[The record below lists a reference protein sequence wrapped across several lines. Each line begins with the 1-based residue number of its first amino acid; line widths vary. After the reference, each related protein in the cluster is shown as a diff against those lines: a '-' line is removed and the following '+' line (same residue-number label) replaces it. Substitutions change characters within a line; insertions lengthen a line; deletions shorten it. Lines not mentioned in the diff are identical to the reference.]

1 MLEKGPPVF
10 LDYDQAELDTAYN
23 QAAYA
28 PNREQLIKRR
38 INDSELAR
46 LQVGE
51 PERLAYGQ
59 AEIERLDI
67 YRTKRDAAPVFV
79 FIHGGAWR
87 SGRSKDFATPA
98 EMFLAAGVHYVV
110 PDFAWVQDVGGS
122 LMVLADQVRRA
133 IVWVYRN
140 AVRFGIDPTRL
151 YVGGQSSGGHLAAVA
166 LTTDWPRDFGLP
178 ADIIKGGMCIS
189 GMYDLTPVRLSARNA
204 YVAFDDATVAA
215 LSPIRHL
222 DRLHAP
228 AIAAYGT
235 CETPEFQRQNHEF
248 AAAVETAGK
257 KVRLLG
263 RRALQPLRIAGDPLQ
278 SIRPPGA
285 CRARPDGLASGSIAM
300 TRIGLWSDM
309 VNCPPPP

>member
-1 MLEKGPPVF
+1 MPEKGPPVY
-10 LDYDQAELDTAYN
+10 LDYDQAALDAAYD

-38 INDSELAR
+38 ISDSELVR
-46 LQVGE
+46 LQIGE
-51 PERLAYGQ
+51 PERVVYGP
-59 AEIERLDI
+59 AEAERLDI
-67 YRTKRDAAPVFV
+67 YRTKRAAAPVFV

-98 EMFLAAGVHYVV
+98 EMFLAAGAHYVV

-133 IVWVYRN
+133 IAWVYDN
-140 AVRFGIDPTRL
+140 AARFGVDPTQL

-166 LTTDWPRDFGLP
+166 LTTDWPHDFGLP
-178 ADIIKGGMCIS
+178 ADTIKGGMCIS

-222 DRLHAP
+222 D
-228 AIAAYGT
+228 
-235 CETPEFQRQNHEF
+235 
-248 AAAVETAGK
+248 
-257 KVRLLG
+257 
-263 RRALQPLRIAGDPLQ
+263 
-278 SIRPPGA
+278 
-285 CRARPDGLASGSIAM
+285 
-300 TRIGLWSDM
+300 
-309 VNCPPPP
+309 